1 MALSAARM
9 GIKRISV
16 VGIIH
21 QIDHPG
27 FGPKL
32 FIMYQQIQDL
42 LDKIGPYPEK
52 PKKPVLLTGATS
64 DDMRKYADAFDE
76 FQVKFAEF
84 EAQRVAYYQCK
95 FDIEQEVIKLI
106 CDESGIDSIPEQY
119 REKVYRL
126 AWQEGHSAGYHEV
139 YQWLCRFVE
148 IFE

>member
-1 MALSAARM
+1 M

-42 LDKIGPYPEK
+42 FDKIGSYPEK

-76 FQVKFAEF
+76 FQIKFAEF
-84 EAQRVAYYQCK
+84 EAERIDYYKRQAE
-95 FDIEQEVIKLI
+95 IEHEIKSLI
-106 CDESGIDSIPEQY
+106 TYESGLRNIPMQY
-119 REKVYRL
+119 RTKVWNV
-126 AWQEGHSAGYHEV
+126 AWEEGHSAGYHKV
-139 YQWLCRFVE
+139 YQWLCRLVE